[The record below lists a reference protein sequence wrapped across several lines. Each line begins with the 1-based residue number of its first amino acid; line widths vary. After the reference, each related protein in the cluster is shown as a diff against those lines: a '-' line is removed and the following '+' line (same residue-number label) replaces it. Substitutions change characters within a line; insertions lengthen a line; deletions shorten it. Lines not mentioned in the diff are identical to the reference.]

1 MKKTLL
7 LLLTLL
13 LLTAAHVSAETP
25 KYISPMHPW
34 ITSEEPGQCPICGMD
49 LVPYDQFEG
58 GGSGSTIEIDPVVV
72 QNMGVR
78 LSSVVRGDLQR
89 NIRTVGIVGYEEAGQ
104 TSVNSKIAGWVE
116 QLHVNQTGQEVKKGQ
131 LLLSIYSPD
140 LVSAQEEYLMALR
153 NVERLQH
160 SSIVGV
166 TDSTERLLAAAQTRL
181 RYWDIAPREIDR
193 LRQTKV
199 VQRALPLYAPF
210 NGVVTD
216 KMVSQGMFINAGMEL
231 YRLADLSRIWVYA
244 DIYEYELPWIAQGM
258 AAEVEI
264 PQLGKTVTGK
274 VNLLYPYADGVT
286 RTVKARIE
294 LSNRDRQ
301 LRPDMFVTVRLQGRS
316 VADSLL
322 VPSEAVLDSGER
334 QRVFVAL
341 GDGKFDPRPV
351 TVGLRGSN
359 GLVEVHGLHEGE
371 QVVVSAQF
379 MFDSESRLR
388 EAIEKMRAVG
398 GDDVSVD
405 DLFNDHSGH

>member
-7 LLLTLL
+7 LLSILL
-13 LLTAAHVSAETP
+13 MLTAAHVAAETP
-25 KYISPMHPW
+25 KYISPMHPF
-34 ITSEEPGQCPICGMD
+34 ITSDEPGQCPICGMD
-49 LVPYDQFEG
+49 LVPYDQFESG
-58 GGSGSTIEIDPVVV
+58 GAGSTIEIDPVVV

-78 LSSVVRGDLQR
+78 LAPVIRGDLQR
-89 NIRTVGIVGYEEAGQ
+89 NIRTVGIVGYEETGR
-104 TSVNSKIAGWVE
+104 TSVNSKISGWVE
-116 QLHVNQTGQEVKKGQ
+116 RLHVNQAGQEVKKGQ

-153 NVERLQH
+153 NVERLEQ
-160 SSIVGV
+160 SSIAGV
-166 TDSTERLLAAAQTRL
+166 ADSAKRLLAAAETRL
-181 RYWDIAPREIDR
+181 RYWDISARDIER

-199 VQRALPLYAPF
+199 VQRTLPLYSPF
-210 NGVVTD
+210 NGVVTE
-216 KMVSQGMFINAGMEL
+216 KKVNQGMFVAAGMEL
-231 YRLADLSRIWVYA
+231 YQLADLSRIWVYA

-258 AAEVEI
+258 TAEVEI
-264 PQLGKTVTGK
+264 PQLGKIIPGK
-274 VNLLYPYADGVT
+274 IDLIYPYADGMT

-294 LSNRDRQ
+294 LPNTDRQ

-316 VADSLL
+316 VAGALL
-322 VPSEAVLDSGER
+322 VPSEAVLDSGQQ

-341 GDGKFDPRPV
+341 GEGKFDPRPV
-351 TVGLRGSN
+351 HVGLRGSN

-388 EAIEKMRAVG
+388 ESIEKMRAITG
-398 GDDVSVD
+398 GDVSVD

>member
-1 MKKTLL
+1 MKKTFL
-7 LLLTLL
+7 LLLTIL
-13 LLTAAHVSAETP
+13 LLTAAHLVAETP

-34 ITSEEPGQCPICGMD
+34 ITSDEPGQCPICNMD
-49 LVPYDQFEG
+49 LVPYDQFDSG
-58 GGSGSTIEIDPVVV
+58 DSGSPIEIDPVVV

-78 LSSVVRGDLQR
+78 LAQVERGELSR
-89 NIRTVGIVGYEEAGQ
+89 NIRTVGIVGYEEAGR

-160 SSIVGV
+160 SSIAGV
-166 TDSTERLLAAAQTRL
+166 ADNAKRLLAAAETRL
-181 RYWDIAPREIDR
+181 NYWDITPKDIER
-193 LRQTKV
+193 LAQTGEV
-199 VQRALPLYAPF
+199 RRTLPLYAPF
-210 NGVVTD
+210 NGVVTG
-216 KMVSQGMFINAGMEL
+216 KMVNQGMFVAAGMEL
-231 YRLADLSRIWVYA
+231 YQLADLSRIWVNA
-244 DIYEYELPWIAQGM
+244 DIYEYELPWVFQGM

-264 PQLGKTVTGK
+264 PQLAKTIPGRVD
-274 VNLLYPYADGVT
+274 LIYPYADGVT

-294 LSNRDRQ
+294 LPNPDRQ
-301 LRPDMFVTVRLQGRS
+301 LRPDMFVSVRLHGRT
-316 VADSLL
+316 VTDALL
-322 VPSEAVLDSGER
+322 VPSEAVLDSGQR

-359 GLVEVHGLHEGE
+359 GLVEVQGLHEGE

-379 MFDSESRLR
+379 MLDSESRLR
-388 EAIEKMRAVG
+388 EAIEKMREPAVAQP
-398 GDDVSVD
+398 SLD
-405 DLFNDHSGH
+405 DLFE